1 MITYLFTSPSFAG
14 HIVFSFDEKTG
25 LLLKYDVT
33 TAELNEEQM
42 IWISTRSP
50 RTIPE
55 LEAVVKKTQGGKITL
70 QKNYVEN
77 ATFEQFWNKYDDK
90 ARSSKKK
97 TEKAWQKMKQSERD
111 KAYNFIPHYER
122 LIPPG
127 TEKKYATTYLADELW
142 NN

>member
-1 MITYLFTSPSFAG
+1 MITYLFTSPAFAG
-14 HIVFSFDEKTG
+14 QIVFVFEEKTG
-25 LLLKYDVT
+25 MLVQYDVT
-33 TAELNEEQM
+33 TALLSPEQLL
-42 IWISTRSP
+42 WITTRSP
-50 RTIPE
+50 RTINE
-55 LEAVVKKTQGGKITL
+55 LKAVASKTKDGKLTVREDYER
-70 QKNYVEN
+70 NVS
-77 ATFEQFWNKYDDK
+77 FEMFWNKYNDK

-111 KAYNFIPHYER
+111 KAYNFISRYER